1 MPEVQV
7 QQDLGRAKNA
17 VQDFLI
23 RKLLYPKVYLDA
35 DWSGIHADVLAIDRT
50 GVGDVHAVR
59 LVPWELGHSDNH
71 GWSAF
76 LERRVPEV
84 MQEFA
89 TFPAQFRYVAVV
101 CSEPNKQRWIPG
113 KPSLSQSLAPD
124 GVGRI
129 GILFV
134 DVTEQDPRVDLL
146 LKPERFRSSSQ
157 ITDIADQYMAANQAN
172 WEVRE

>member
-17 VQDFLI
+17 IQDFLI

-35 DWSGIHADVLAIDRT
+35 DWSGLHVDVLAIDRT

-59 LVPWELGHSDNH
+59 LVSWEPGHRDNH
-71 GWSAF
+71 GWAAF

-84 MQEFA
+84 MLEFA
-89 TFPAQFRYVAVV
+89 NFPGQFRYVAVV
-101 CSEPNKQRWIPG
+101 CTEPNKQRWIPG
-113 KPSLSQSLAPD
+113 KPSLNRSLAPD

-129 GILFV
+129 GILYA
-134 DVTEQDPRVDLL
+134 DVTEQDPRVDVL

-157 ITDIADQYMAANQAN
+157 IADIADQYMAANQAN
-172 WEVRE
+172 WELRE

>member
-1 MPEVQV
+1 M
-7 QQDLGRAKNA
+7 A
-17 VQDFLI
+17 
-23 RKLLYPKVYLDA
+23 
-35 DWSGIHADVLAIDRT
+35 
-50 GVGDVHAVR
+50 
-59 LVPWELGHSDNH
+59 
-71 GWSAF
+71 
-76 LERRVPEV
+76 
-84 MQEFA
+84 FA
-89 TFPAQFRYVAVV
+89 TD
-101 CSEPNKQRWIPG
+101 CDD
-113 KPSLSQSLAPD
+113 SLHEECGVFGIFGHPDAAAITALAPD

>member
-17 VQDFLI
+17 IQDFLI

-35 DWSGIHADVLAIDRT
+35 DWSGLHVDVLAIDRT

-59 LVPWELGHSDNH
+59 LVSWEPGHRDNH

-84 MQEFA
+84 MLEFA
-89 TFPAQFRYVAVV
+89 NFPGQFRYVAVV
-101 CSEPNKQRWIPG
+101 CTEPNKQRWIPG
-113 KPSLSQSLAPD
+113 KPSLNRSLAPD

-129 GILFV
+129 GILYA
-134 DVTEQDPRVDLL
+134 DVTEQDPRVDVL

-157 ITDIADQYMAANQAN
+157 IADIADQYMAANQAN
-172 WEVRE
+172 WELRE

>member
-1 MPEVQV
+1 MPEVQSR
-7 QQDLGRAKNA
+7 QDIGRAKNA

-35 DWSGIHADVLAIDRT
+35 DWNGTHV
-50 GVGDVHAVR
+50 VR
-59 LVPWELGHSDNH
+59 LVPWELGHRDNH

-89 TFPAQFRYVAVV
+89 AFPAQFRYVAVV
-101 CSEPNKQRWIPG
+101 CTEPNKQRWIPG